1 MKKIYNNIGEL
12 IGNTPLVRINKLN
25 DGAAEVIVKLESFN
39 PASCVKER
47 IAMSMVE
54 AAERDGK
61 LKPDG
66 VIVEPTSGNTGIG
79 LALVAALKGYRLILT
94 MPESMSIERRKILK
108 AFGAELILTPGPLG
122 MQGAVDEAVRIH
134 ASTPGA
140 FTPQQFDN
148 PANVDAHRR
157 TTARE
162 ILRDTDGKLDVFI
175 AGVGTGGTIVGV
187 GEVFK
192 HEVPHVEIIA
202 VEPEE
207 SPILSGGKAGPHK
220 IQGLGANFVPSIYN
234 PSVVDRIIT
243 VSSPE
248 AGETA
253 RQAARVEGILIG
265 ISSGAA
271 LAAALRLSRD
281 PAYTG
286 KRIVVLLP
294 DSGERYLS
302 TWLFEDA
309 VTPRR

>member
-1 MKKIYNNIGEL
+1 MKKIYSNIGEL

-25 DGAAEVIVKLESFN
+25 DGVAEVIVKLESFN

-47 IAMSMVE
+47 IAMSMIE

-61 LKPDG
+61 LKPGG

-122 MQGAVDEAVRIH
+122 MQGAVDEAVRILT
-134 ASTPGA
+134 STPGA
-140 FTPQQFDN
+140 FMPQQFDN

-162 ILRDTDGKLDVFI
+162 ILRDTDGKIDVFV

-192 HEVPHVEIIA
+192 REVPHVEIIA

-234 PSVVDRIIT
+234 ASVVDRIIT

-253 RQAARVEGILIG
+253 RQAAKQEGILIG

-281 PAYTG
+281 SAYAG

-309 VTPRR
+309 I